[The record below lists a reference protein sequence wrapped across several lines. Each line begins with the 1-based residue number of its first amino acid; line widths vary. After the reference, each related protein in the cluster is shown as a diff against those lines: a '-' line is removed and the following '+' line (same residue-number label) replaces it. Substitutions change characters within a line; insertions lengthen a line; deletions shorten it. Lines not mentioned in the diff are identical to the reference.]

1 MKTLLL
7 TAAAFLAAGI
17 VSLQAQVYSQNV
29 VGYANIPTSGGTF
42 LITVP
47 FLIGASNGANE
58 IWPAPGGVPTLP
70 DFSTVL
76 LWTGTKYVNYQ
87 SDSSSP
93 TLWDMFDG
101 VTPTNAPILAV
112 GRGFFLIPGGP
123 TTNVF
128 AGTVAVNVGTSNK
141 THLAGGTFLV
151 APAVPYAGSVAVG
164 NVTTG
169 VGGACL
175 YSPDGGVSGLPDFST
190 LLVWTGTR
198 YVNYQSDSSS
208 GTYWDMF
215 DGVTPTNAPSI
226 SVGQG
231 FFLIPGG
238 AYDWVVGL

>member
-42 LITVP
+42 LLTVP
-47 FLIGASNGANE
+47 FLIGVSNGANE
-58 IWPAPGGVPTLP
+58 VWPAPGGNPTLP
-70 DFSTVL
+70 DGSSL
-76 LWTGTKYVNYQ
+76 SLWTGTRYVTYV
-87 SDSSSP
+87 SDSGSG

-101 VTPTNAPILAV
+101 ATPTNAPILAV
-112 GRGFFLIPGGP
+112 GRGFFLVPSAP

-141 THLAGGTFLV
+141 TVLAGGTFLV
-151 APAVPYAGSVAVG
+151 APAVPYAGNVAVG

-175 YSPDGGVSGLPDFST
+175 YSPDGGVSGIPDGSAMS
-190 LLVWTGTR
+190 VWTGTR
-198 YVNYQSDSSS
+198 YVTYVSDSGS

-215 DGVTPTNAPSI
+215 DGATPTNAPSI

-231 FFLIPGG
+231 FFLVPSSSFS
-238 AYDWVVGL
+238 WVVGL